1 MDLKD
6 SMVENEHVASELPSD
21 VIGTYDISKDKELY
35 LARSPAGTS
44 LYIFKFKGGGELPAA
59 LKGSFTGKNTADI
72 AVNVYLEKLASKAGD
87 KPESTKP
94 KTVKDSLKK

>member
-1 MDLKD
+1 
-6 SMVENEHVASELPSD
+6 MVENDHVASELPSD
-21 VIGTYDISKDKELY
+21 VIGVYDISKDKELY
-35 LARSPAGTS
+35 LARSPSGTS

-72 AVNVYLEKLASKAGD
+72 AVNVYLEKLSS